1 MGVDRQSEQATQC
14 WHQGRRDTARINNWT
29 TGSGSR
35 MPYVLVKENYFK
47 WWIKV
52 EGLNHTEI
60 RHLAEKIG
68 EQPES
73 HQIEPDKLAEFS
85 VPSWLVLNGLEQ
97 LGYRVVSSSQ
107 YVTGQG
113 TFDIKDFVWTL
124 YKNKEDWDHSS

>member
-1 MGVDRQSEQATQC
+1 MVLQGVDRQAGATHC
-14 WHQGRRDTARINNWT
+14 WQQGRETAKINNWT
-29 TGSGSR
+29 VSGSSR

-52 EGLNHTEI
+52 EGLNHTEV

-68 EQPES
+68 EQPE
-73 HQIEPDKLAEFS
+73 HQTEIEKLAEFS

-113 TFDIKDFVWTL
+113 TFDLKDFVWTL
-124 YKNKEDWDHSS
+124 YKNKEEWDHSS